1 MQSNRKTSNQKRAS
15 IHRRPGIRVGNVN
28 SPEKDSRPLEDEV
41 EYPVEGLGNEIPA
54 DQDIEEGAEEKTK
67 EADFPPAMP
76 PEI

>member
-1 MQSNRKTSNQKRAS
+1 
-15 IHRRPGIRVGNVN
+15 VN

-76 PEI
+76 PGI